1 MVNNIMTLAVSAFSL
16 SVISEMDFSNLAA
29 IDYAVLI
36 STGAMW
42 AVALLRNARRFAK

>member
-1 MVNNIMTLAVSAFSL
+1 MVNNLMTLAVSAFSL
-16 SVISEMDFSNLAA
+16 SVIADMDFSNLAA